1 MRMGKAM
8 PTSLPADGGIV
19 DGHGGRALVVRR
31 WHRRYEVAVSIR
43 PVAPPLDELRR
54 RTSAKWSTHPDDVL
68 PLFIAEMDYP
78 LAPVVADAIIDRVRA
93 SDIGYAATSGSA
105 GEVFAGF
112 ADRRWGWRVDP
123 ADVSSTTDVSVVIVE
138 SLRVAISPGDGV
150 VLMPP
155 VYPPFFELIPEA
167 GGRVVEVPL
176 LEERGSSSTTWR
188 MDLAGI
194 ERALAAGAR
203 AVLLCHPHNPLGL
216 VHDATDLARL
226 ADLAAAHG
234 ATVVS
239 DEIHAPLVHPG
250 VEFVPFLA
258 VSDTARDV
266 GVAAH
271 SASKAFN
278 LAGAKCALTVVAS
291 DRGRALI
298 ARQPDEVRYRTSILG
313 RAAAEA
319 ALAHGDEWL
328 DATLEVIGESF
339 DLLEQ
344 LLAQHLP
351 TVRYTRPE
359 ASYLAWLDFRETGLG
374 DDPGLV
380 ILDKARVALHYGHA
394 FGNPGAGFVRLNVA
408 CSADVLTE
416 AIRRIAG
423 VVH

>member
-1 MRMGKAM
+1 M
-8 PTSLPADGGIV
+8 
-19 DGHGGRALVVRR
+19 VRR

-54 RTSAKWSTHPDDVL
+54 RTSAKWNTHPDDVL

-105 GEVFAGF
+105 GEAFAGF

-226 ADLAAAHG
+226 ADLAAG
-234 ATVVS
+234 
-239 DEIHAPLVHPG
+239 
-250 VEFVPFLA
+250 
-258 VSDTARDV
+258 
-266 GVAAH
+266 
-271 SASKAFN
+271 
-278 LAGAKCALTVVAS
+278 
-291 DRGRALI
+291 DRC
-298 ARQPDEVRYRTSILG
+298 Q
-313 RAAAEA
+313 
-319 ALAHGDEWL
+319 
-328 DATLEVIGESF
+328 
-339 DLLEQ
+339 
-344 LLAQHLP
+344 
-351 TVRYTRPE
+351 
-359 ASYLAWLDFRETGLG
+359 
-374 DDPGLV
+374 
-380 ILDKARVALHYGHA
+380 
-394 FGNPGAGFVRLNVA
+394 
-408 CSADVLTE
+408 
-416 AIRRIAG
+416 
-423 VVH
+423 